1 MGLAGIPPPPRTFST
16 RNILGARDGSDS
28 NRRHHQPAGTPAM
41 NRLGW
46 SILLLLVLAGGAFI
60 LMLSPGT
67 TPPPPGVASAPAAAP
82 PAARLRPNAAGLI
95 VPVAGIA
102 PEQLVDTWDQSRDG
116 GAREH
121 QAIDIM
127 ARRGTPVLAAR
138 GGRVEKLFDSV
149 AGGHTIYIRTADGA
163 HVDYYAH
170 LDAYAPGLEEGQ
182 LVRRGQGIGTVGST
196 GNASPDG
203 PHLHFAVKHM
213 APGER
218 WHQGTPL
225 NPYPLLAGT
234 GGGG

>member
-1 MGLAGIPPPPRTFST
+1 
-16 RNILGARDGSDS
+16 
-28 NRRHHQPAGTPAM
+28 M

-46 SILLLLVLAGGAFI
+46 SILLLLVLAGGAFA

-67 TPPPPGVASAPAAAP
+67 APPPSGAASAPATA
-82 PAARLRPNAAGLI
+82 PAARLRANAAGLI

-102 PEQLVDTWDQSRDG
+102 PAQLVDTWHQSRGG

-127 ARRGTPVLAAR
+127 APRGTAVLAAR
-138 GGRVEKLFDSV
+138 GGRVEKLFDS
-149 AGGHTIYIRTADGA
+149 ADGGRTIYIRTADGA
-163 HVDYYAH
+163 HIDYYAH
-170 LDAYAPGLEEGQ
+170 LDAYAAGLQEGQ
-182 LVRRGQGIGTVGST
+182 LVRQGQGIGTVGST
-196 GNASPDG
+196 GNASPEG

-213 APGER
+213 AAGER